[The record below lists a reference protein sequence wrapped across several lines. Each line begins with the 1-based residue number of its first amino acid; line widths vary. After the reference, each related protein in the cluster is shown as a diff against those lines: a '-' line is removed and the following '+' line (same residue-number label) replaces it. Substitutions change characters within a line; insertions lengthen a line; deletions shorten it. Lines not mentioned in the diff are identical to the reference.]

1 MAAAIAL
8 LAFGLAL
15 LSAPCLAA
23 VSLQAY
29 DDLLIKAQ
37 VLRRRRRRGK
47 GFRRL
52 PPPAAVTEP
61 LPRPPANIKSCA
73 LPPAGRLRRSFQG
86 LCEYAC
92 QALSGRCG

>member
-37 VLRRRRRRGK
+37 VLRRRRDWKDERL
-47 GFRRL
+47 FR
-52 PPPAAVTEP
+52 A
-61 LPRPPANIKSCA
+61 
-73 LPPAGRLRRSFQG
+73 
-86 LCEYAC
+86 
-92 QALSGRCG
+92 